1 MTSMLYKLNF
11 FFSLESIQI
20 SNNNTNNDVYNNGKE
35 EASKWV
41 KWVLYKAVIEN
52 NVHCAIKWVW
62 EKLFADNK

>member
-11 FFSLESIQI
+11 FSLGSIQI
-20 SNNNTNNDVYNNGKE
+20 IIIIMICNNGKE